1 MSNRSSSSTATPNFD
16 NLLLQSLMSPL
27 QLRLPNLHAPP
38 PFSAAEVLDDLRFF
52 EMLLHLSES
61 DSDSE
66 KDNSSLSSQTQ
77 LAKEESKLEK
87 EIVRIILSG
96 ETQKLKPNS
105 GQAVNIGEHHICV
118 GFHEETGS
126 EYRVWE
132 WHGHIVLFDEET
144 GYAMEYIYGNYF
156 ERVAVAKRE
165 MKKTLK
171 KEDGGVGDEKAIKEE
186 KVANA
191 GLKELFECGE
201 TSSRQIIHRS
211 LLSNSGSRRLM

>member
-1 MSNRSSSSTATPNFD
+1 MSNRSSSTATPNFD
-16 NLLLQSLMSPL
+16 NLLLQSLMSRL
-27 QLRLPNLHAPP
+27 QLRPPNLNAPP

-52 EMLLHLSES
+52 DMLLHPSES

-66 KDNSSLSSQTQ
+66 KDSSSSSSQTQ
-77 LAKEESKLEK
+77 LAKEESKLEN

-96 ETQKLKPNS
+96 DTEKLKPNS

-126 EYRVWE
+126 DYRVWE
-132 WHGHIVLFDEET
+132 WHGHVMLFDEET

-156 ERVAVAKRE
+156 ERVALVKRE
-165 MKKTLK
+165 MKK
-171 KEDGGVGDEKAIKEE
+171 KEDGGGDEKAIKEE
-186 KVANA
+186 NV

-211 LLSNSGSRRLM
+211 LLSNSGSQKFV